1 MLLNIFFIIV
11 IVGSLGIWL
20 YLFKSLKKSF
30 DLSPVIFREP
40 ALNTF
45 KNSFVSIIIP
55 ARNEERHI
63 TNCINS
69 ILNQSYGNFE
79 VIVVDDN
86 STDKTWTILQTFGN
100 DQRIKVLRAGEKP
113 LDWVGKNWPCYQG
126 YKVAKG
132 DYLLFTDA
140 DTIHSRNSVNN
151 SLYFVTRE
159 KLDVL
164 TAVPNLLYP
173 SFMIKMVLPIL
184 SIFMFSQYSPLRVN
198 NPKIKLG
205 YLFGS
210 FFLITKSAY
219 ERIGTHQSV
228 KEEIVEDGA
237 LGKKLKEEGYKLKM
251 FRGEGLVKAYWA
263 RDLNSLWYSLKRL
276 IVPIYFTDKKNSLIL
291 TIGVFALMAFPFV
304 MMSYSIVLY
313 LLYGGYNWVEMLLLS
328 LSGICVGSIH
338 LTNYYQLRKA
348 KTHSSW
354 YFLGSTIGCLMVPF
368 AFIWSIVSS
377 FDKGVVKWR
386 GRTYQFNKQSL

>member
-1 MLLNIFFIIV
+1 MNIFFIIV

-30 DLSPVIFREP
+30 DLSPIIFREP
-40 ALNTF
+40 HISIY
-45 KNSFVSIIIP
+45 KNPFVSIIIP
-55 ARNEERHI
+55 ARNEEKHI
-63 TNCINS
+63 ANCINS
-69 ILNQSYGNFE
+69 ILNQSYGNCE
-79 VIVVDDN
+79 IIVVDDS
-86 STDKTWTILQTFGN
+86 STDNTWKILQTFGN
-100 DQRIKVLRAGEKP
+100 DPRLKVLRAPEKP
-113 LDWVGKNWPCYQG
+113 PHWVGKNWPCYQG

-151 SLYFVTRE
+151 SLGMIIME

-164 TAVPNLLYP
+164 TVVPNLLYP
-173 SFMIKMVLPIL
+173 SFIIKMVLPIL

-198 NPKIKLG
+198 NPKVKLG

-210 FFLITKSAY
+210 FFLISKSAY
-219 ERIGTHQSV
+219 EKIGTHQSV

-237 LGKKLKEEGYKLKM
+237 LGKKLKEGGYKLKM

-263 RDLNSLWYSLKRL
+263 RDLLSLWYSLKRL
-276 IVPIYFTDKKNSLIL
+276 IVPIYFTNKKNSLIL

-304 MMSYSIVLY
+304 MLVYSTVLY
-313 LLYGGYNWVEMLLLS
+313 VLYNDSAVVEMFLLV

-348 KTHSSW
+348 KTHSSL

-368 AFIWSIVSS
+368 AFIYSIVSS
-377 FDKGVVKWR
+377 VDKGVIKWR
-386 GRTYQFNKQSL
+386 DRTYLFNKQSM